1 MRRPVLR
8 LDRPSLKPRSA
19 PRGCRAQDSG
29 LPDGRLDIKAVGWPL
44 PIPFAIAFGV
54 RTEIRATL
62 GVPLDGSG
70 NSALTFMGAGMKLR
84 LKSRINLIEST
95 TSLIAIVIRSN
106 SD

>member
-1 MRRPVLR
+1 
-8 LDRPSLKPRSA
+8 
-19 PRGCRAQDSG
+19 
-29 LPDGRLDIKAVGWPL
+29 
-44 PIPFAIAFGV
+44 V

-95 TSLIAIVIRSN
+95 TSLITFRRKIQPASELEF
-106 SD
+106 